1 MTQNFNYQEELSKC
15 KSMQDI
21 TGKDGLIQK
30 IIRDAVEHVLGRE
43 LENYISK
50 EKENGNNVSR
60 NGTTNKNIKTAYGN
74 IGISVPRT
82 REPGFEPEI
91 VKKRAVVE
99 EGLESQVISMYA
111 KGMTVRDITEHIQ
124 ALYGIEMSAASISN
138 ITDKVSGEA
147 KEWYSRTLDSFYP
160 VVFLDAVHFKV
171 REEGRIVTKAAY
183 AALGINGDGYK
194 DILGIWIGENEGAKF
209 WLKVC
214 NELKNR
220 GVEDILI
227 ACIDGLRGFADAIH
241 TVFPQTRIQLCIIH
255 QIRNTIKYV
264 SYKDQREFL
273 ADLKKVYGAESEEI
287 ALANLESM
295 QDSWK
300 KYGAVLDSWIEKWDN
315 LSTYFCYGYR
325 IRRLIYTTNTIEG
338 FNRQLRKVTKNK
350 AVFPTDDSLR
360 KTLYLCTRD
369 IVKKWSMPYRDWGE
383 TYGQFVIEFGDRA
396 KIA

>member
-43 LENYISK
+43 LENYISR

-183 AALGINGDGYK
+183 AAPGINGDGYK

>member
-183 AALGINGDGYK
+183 AAPGINGDGYK

-396 KIA
+396 KTA

>member
-15 KSMQDI
+15 KTMQDI
-21 TGKDGLIQK
+21 TGKDGLVQK
-30 IIRDAVEHVLGRE
+30 IIRDAVEHVLGQE
-43 LENYISK
+43 IENYISK

-227 ACIDGLRGFADAIH
+227 ACIDGLKGFADAIH

-360 KTLYLCTRD
+360 KTLYLCTGD